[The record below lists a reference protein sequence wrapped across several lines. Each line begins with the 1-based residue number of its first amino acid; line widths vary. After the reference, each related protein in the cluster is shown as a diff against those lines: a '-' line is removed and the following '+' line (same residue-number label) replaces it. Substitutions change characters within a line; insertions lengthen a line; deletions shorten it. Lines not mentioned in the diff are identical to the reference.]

1 MGKVM
6 DLREAVKL
14 IKSGDC
20 ISFIGGVLR
29 NKSLAAAR
37 EIIRQ
42 GIRDLHLQSFTSD
55 LEADML
61 IGAGSVRKVESVY
74 TGLMGY
80 GLAPNFRRAVESGQV
95 EPIDLPESAFV
106 AKFRARGMGIP
117 FGVTASLS
125 GTDVAKSL
133 AEAKEITCPFTGKKL
148 IALPAANPDVAII
161 HAHRADVA
169 GNLQFDGIRPMEY
182 FEYVLAA
189 KKVIATVEEIVQV
202 DYTFAHYDRTIVP
215 GVFVGAVVKTPWGT
229 HPEALEGRYNS
240 DHAHLKMYVEYA
252 RDSKRFEEYL
262 DTYVYATKTHM
273 DYLNLVGLPAL
284 LDLQSE
290 GGI

>member
-20 ISFIGGVLR
+20 VSFVGGVLR
-29 NKSLAAAR
+29 NKSMVVAR

-42 GIRDLHLQSFTSD
+42 GTRNLHLQSFASD

-61 IGAGSVRKVESVY
+61 IGAGSVSKVESVY

-80 GLAPNFRRAVESGQV
+80 GLAPNFRRAVEAGEV
-95 EPIDLPESAFV
+95 EAIDMPESAFA

-117 FGVTASLS
+117 FGVTASLN
-125 GTDVAKSL
+125 GTDL
-133 AEAKEITCPFTGKKL
+133 ARNLKEAKEITCPFTGRKL
-148 IALPAANPDVAII
+148 IALPAANPDVAVI
-161 HAHRADVA
+161 HAHRADTA
-169 GNLQFDGIRPMEY
+169 GNLQFDEIRPMEY

-189 KKVIATVEEIVQV
+189 KKVIATVEEIVSV
-202 DYTFAHYDRTIVP
+202 DYTYSHSDRTVVP
-215 GVFVGAVVKTPWGT
+215 GVFIGAVVRAPWGT
-229 HPEALEGRYNS
+229 HPEALEGRYS
-240 DHAHLKMYVEYA
+240 TDSAHLRVYAEHA
-252 RDSKRFEEYL
+252 RDPKWFKEYL
-262 DTYVYATKTHM
+262 DRYVYAPKAHN
-273 DYLNLVGLPAL
+273 DYLGLIGLPTL